1 LGGLVGGLDRSLA
14 EAGALEVVVAGAV
27 EVVLVVGDSSP
38 ELGTGKRLL
47 VAASSLDCS
56 LAERP

>member
-1 LGGLVGGLDRSLA
+1 MGGLDRSLA

-56 LAERP
+56 LAESP